1 MLPGRA
7 AGGNLSGNG
16 GRVLQFGQQWVNDFR
31 RSMMPVSE
39 DRDSEPAEQAGRI
52 FETGHAK
59 TQAGKSDFGKNE
71 RITKALKIAGA
82 DTKAAKEKEIL
93 DALYYYRYT

>member
-1 MLPGRA
+1 M
-7 AGGNLSGNG
+7 NGNG

-31 RSMMPVSE
+31 RSMMPESE
-39 DRDSEPAEQAGRI
+39 DRDSEPAEQAGRLLKQDMPNHKL
-52 FETGHAK
+52 E
-59 TQAGKSDFGKNE
+59 SRFGKIE
-71 RITKALKIAGA
+71 RITEALMIAGT

>member
-1 MLPGRA
+1 MK
-7 AGGNLSGNG
+7 
-16 GRVLQFGQQWVNDFR
+16 DFR

-39 DRDSEPAEQAGRI
+39 DRNPEPAEQAGSFLKQDMPKHKQESR
-52 FETGHAK
+52 
-59 TQAGKSDFGKNE
+59 FGKNE
-71 RITKALKIAGA
+71 RITEALMITGT

>member
-1 MLPGRA
+1 MK
-7 AGGNLSGNG
+7 
-16 GRVLQFGQQWVNDFR
+16 DFR

-39 DRDSEPAEQAGRI
+39 DRNPEPAEQAGR
-52 FETGHAK
+52 FLKQDMPKHKQE
-59 TQAGKSDFGKNE
+59 SRLWKNE

-82 DTKAAKEKEIL
+82 DMKAAKEKEIL

>member
-1 MLPGRA
+1 M
-7 AGGNLSGNG
+7 
-16 GRVLQFGQQWVNDFR
+16 NDFR

-39 DRDSEPAEQAGRI
+39 DRNPEPAEQAGR
-52 FETGHAK
+52 FLKQDMLKHRQE
-59 TQAGKSDFGKNE
+59 SRFGKNE
-71 RITKALKIAGA
+71 RITEALIIAGT

>member
-1 MLPGRA
+1 M
-7 AGGNLSGNG
+7 
-16 GRVLQFGQQWVNDFR
+16 NDFR

-39 DRDSEPAEQAGRI
+39 DRNPEPAEQAGR
-52 FETGHAK
+52 FLKQDMLKHRQE
-59 TQAGKSDFGKNE
+59 SRFGKNE
-71 RITKALKIAGA
+71 RITEALMVAGT

>member
-1 MLPGRA
+1 MK
-7 AGGNLSGNG
+7 
-16 GRVLQFGQQWVNDFR
+16 DFR
-31 RSMMPVSE
+31 HSMMPASE
-39 DRDSEPAEQAGRI
+39 ERDPEPTEQAGSFLKQDMPKHKQESR
-52 FETGHAK
+52 
-59 TQAGKSDFGKNE
+59 FGKNE